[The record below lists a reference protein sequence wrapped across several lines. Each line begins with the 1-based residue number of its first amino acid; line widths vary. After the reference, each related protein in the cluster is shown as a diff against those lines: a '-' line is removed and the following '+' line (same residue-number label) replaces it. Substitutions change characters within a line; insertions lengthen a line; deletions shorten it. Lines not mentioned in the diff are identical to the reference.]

1 MIEAGPVRV
10 SWRSALTFVCWIV
23 VEAEPRWLFN
33 RIAVRWQQVA
43 RDLLSHE
50 LVERQIAI
58 EGRDDPTAI
67 PKRIRVREVFIESV

>member
-1 MIEAGPVRV
+1 
-10 SWRSALTFVCWIV
+10 
-23 VEAEPRWLFN
+23 
-33 RIAVRWQQVA
+33 
-43 RDLLSHE
+43 LLSHE